1 MAKKLKIDFND
12 YQIEQLFGTL
22 AAEDDDIEKFES
34 YFLKTD
40 VYNQIHNDMK
50 LRILVAQKGVG
61 KSAVFKK
68 SFLEDEKECQLS
80 LWVRPDDIA
89 DIAKTSNKKD
99 TLELIKMWK
108 QGLDELIVKKVLENF
123 DLDSEN
129 NGVNSLVK
137 NGVKLAQR
145 ISDILKVAKDK
156 VDIDEVKK
164 GIANTYLKSNS
175 VKVKIYIDDL
185 DRAWEGSRENVARI
199 SALLNAVRDMSNESQ
214 NLAFRVSLRSDV
226 FSLVQVADE
235 SMDKI
240 GTNVISLGWT
250 QHELLAMLIKR
261 VQLYFGNNVSE
272 EEMLSMSQN
281 KMTEYLVE
289 IMELKFK
296 GDGKWHNQPIRK
308 ILLTLIRK
316 RPRDLINLCTYAAR
330 TANKKKHEKI
340 MTKDWEENFE
350 KYSQDRF
357 KDTINEHK
365 YELKE
370 IEKLMLGMKPTT
382 SEIENRRT
390 EKLFVYSKEKMM
402 TKMNNIIS
410 NGNYRFSYKSE
421 KATAEELVGF
431 LYKIN
436 FIIARKTLEDGYI
449 DRKYYEENNYLSG
462 INGVD
467 YGYEWE
473 IHPAFRKVLYPRQEN
488 IFNLIEVP
496 E

>member
-1 MAKKLKIDFND
+1 MNEKIDFND
-12 YQIEQLFGTL
+12 CQIEQLFGTL
-22 AAEDDDIEKFES
+22 AAEDDEVGKFES

-99 TLELIKMWK
+99 TLELIKLWK
-108 QGLDELIVKKVLENF
+108 QGLDELIIRKVLGNF
-123 DLDSEN
+123 DLDFEN
-129 NGVNSLVK
+129 ANVNSLAKKSVK
-137 NGVKLAQR
+137 IAQK
-145 ISDILKVAKDK
+145 IADILKAVKDR

-164 GIANTYLKSNS
+164 EIANTYLKSSS

-240 GTNVISLGWT
+240 GTNVIWLGWT
-250 QHELLAMLIKR
+250 QHELLAMLVKR
-261 VQLYFGNNVSE
+261 VQLYFGNTIPE
-272 EEMLSMSQN
+272 EKLLAMHQDE
-281 KMTEYLVE
+281 MTEYLE
-289 IMELKFK
+289 KIMELRFK
-296 GDGKWHNQPIRK
+296 GSGKWHNEPIRR

-316 RPRDLINLCTYAAR
+316 RPRDLINLCTYGAR
-330 TANKKKHEKI
+330 TANKQKHKVI
-340 MTKDWEENFE
+340 MTEDWEENFE

-365 YELKE
+365 YELKN

-382 SEIENRRT
+382 SEIDKRRT
-390 EKLFVYSKEKMM
+390 GKLFVYSKEKLM

-410 NGNYRFSYKSE
+410 SGDYRFSYKSE
-421 KATAEELVGF
+421 KATADELIGF

-436 FIIARKTLEDGYI
+436 FIIARKVLENGYI
-449 DRKYYEENNYLSG
+449 DRKYHEENNYLVGISG
-462 INGVD
+462 ID

-473 IHPAFRKVLYPRQEN
+473 IHPAFRKVLYPRQKN
-488 IFNLIEVP
+488 IFDLIDVSE
-496 E
+496 